1 METNPGPPI
10 DPLKIIKVPYSQ
22 DIVLLFSS
30 SAGTWCMAMSLT
42 SLIHNPR
49 NGVTSSTGSVNTM
62 NTGNELYTAL
72 SRLSRQS
79 YLLLTELPEMITMF
93 NSIYHPQYSPSYTGN
108 ICGSCIMEDF
118 YYLPSSINP

>member
-1 METNPGPPI
+1 METNLGPPI
-10 DPLKIIKVPYSQ
+10 DPLKTIKSPYSQ
-22 DIVLLFSS
+22 NNVLLFGSN
-30 SAGTWCMAMSLT
+30 AGTWCVAMSLT

-49 NGVTSSTGSVNTM
+49 NGITSSTGSVNIM

-79 YLLLTELPEMITMF
+79 YLLLTEVPEMTTMF

-108 ICGSCIMEDF
+108 ICGSCAMEDF